1 MPHIKINQPTKDYIG
16 TEIEVDG
23 QKISGVRNIDYHVG
37 VDGQTGIKLDIIGT
51 AGVDLEADY
60 INFAITPG
68 NIQSAVEIL
77 RYSLSKDNPR
87 CKHLGIKNELR
98 EAFIDSIESVLNED
112 NGFGAACIFYCNATD
127 GSSFD
132 KHRLAEKILDRLIGE
147 D

>member
-16 TEIEVDG
+16 TEIEVNG

-37 VDGQTGIKLDIIGT
+37 VDGETGIKLDIIGT

-60 INFAITPG
+60 ISFAITPD

-87 CKHLGIKNELR
+87 CKHLGIDNEPR
-98 EAFIDSIESVLNED
+98 KAFIASILSAIEEYETKTEQRILYKPSM
-112 NGFGAACIFYCNATD
+112 
-127 GSSFD
+127 
-132 KHRLAEKILDRLIGE
+132 AEKILDRIIGE

>member
-1 MPHIKINQPTKDYIG
+1 MPHIKTNQPTKDYIG

-23 QKISGVRNIDYHVG
+23 QKINGVRNIDYHVG

-60 INFAITPG
+60 INFAITPD

-87 CKHLGIKNELR
+87 CKHLDIDNELR
-98 EAFIDSIESVLNED
+98 KAFIASIESVLNED
-112 NGFGAACIFYCNATD
+112 NDFGAACIFYCNATD

-132 KHRLAEKILDRLIGE
+132 KHRLAEKILDRIIG
-147 D
+147 